1 MKEIRNHTN
10 RWKNVS
16 CSWIGRIG
24 ILTMIMLP
32 KAIYRYNAI
41 PVKLPMSSFIELK
54 QKKKKKT
61 LKFILKHSKPW
72 IAQVILKKKNG
83 ARAIRILEWVTFP
96 FPRAS
101 PQTRDWTQSHSLQSS
116 SLPAEPQGKPKNN
129 GVGSLSF
136 SNPDPGFEL
145 ESLALKADSLTTELS
160 GKP

>member
-1 MKEIRNHTN
+1 MEECIMFLN
-10 RWKNVS
+10 WKN
-16 CSWIGRIG
+16 
-24 ILTMIMLP
+24 
-32 KAIYRYNAI
+32 RYSHNDYATQGNLQI
-41 PVKLPMSSFIELK
+41 QCNPCKITNVIFHRTIA
-54 QKKKKKT
+54 KKKKKQ

-116 SLPAEPQGKPKNN
+116 SLPAEPQAKPKNN
-129 GVGSLSF
+129 GVDSLSF

-145 ESLALKADSLTTELS
+145 ESLALKADPLTTELS